1 MPRRLHNCAPIAAL
15 LAVLAFASPALSAED
30 APKVPAPPLFEG
42 PKASYTLPGAIT
54 SSDDK
59 TTTGLIYTTLGKPMT
74 IYDRAKKRYV
84 EFPLADVA
92 RIDVAVEEEHEEP
105 YWYWKESGSD
115 EKVFTGNTY
124 PWRKYLTTVTFA
136 SGKKITGDM
145 AGPLYIETPSGEKK
159 QFILHK
165 RDKGKEGQKLSRPPL
180 CKIRRPFSRFPA
192 RRQRGLPCSLQ
203 NTLSP
208 DEEKRGLA
216 RNFRAF

>member
-1 MPRRLHNCAPIAAL
+1 MSRRLHRAAPVAAL
-15 LAVLAFASPALSAED
+15 LAVLALVLPALSAES
-30 APKVPAPPLFEG
+30 APKVPPPLFEG
-42 PKASYTLPGAIT
+42 PKATSTLPGAIT
-54 SSDDK
+54 TSDDK
-59 TTTGLIYTTLGKPMT
+59 TTSGLIYATLGKPMT
-74 IYDRAKKRYV
+74 IYDRAEKRYL
-84 EFPLADVA
+84 EFPLADVS

-165 RDKGKEGQKLSRPPL
+165 RDKGKEGQKLADLLYVKSVV
-180 CKIRRPFSRFPA
+180 
-192 RRQRGLPCSLQ
+192 
-203 NTLSP
+203 LSP
-208 DEEKRGLA
+208 DSPPADKKDSTE
-216 RNFRAF
+216 